1 MTGRVAAPSRDQLS
15 TAFMFDG
22 TTWTAATTINTNW
35 VDSVACA
42 ARDFCVAAVDDGE
55 DNGVTLAN

>member
-1 MTGRVAAPSRDQLS
+1 
-15 TAFMFDG
+15 MFDG